1 MTWLT
6 HASCPPSPS
15 GSYEWSNPNSGSSI
29 TASTTTEASGSP
41 HEMQWKRR
49 NCRQGAGRCGSA
61 WRCAT
66 MVEWMCHAMQATQK
80 NEARKKN
87 WFPMA
92 SRKQR
97 SAAVCFEISLRRQR
111 VC

>member
-1 MTWLT
+1 
-6 HASCPPSPS
+6 
-15 GSYEWSNPNSGSSI
+15 
-29 TASTTTEASGSP
+29 
-41 HEMQWKRR
+41 
-49 NCRQGAGRCGSA
+49 
-61 WRCAT
+61 
-66 MVEWMCHAMQATQK
+66 MCHAMQATQK

-111 VC
+111 VCSRDCDCTRPGQSNAPGLTERR

>member
-1 MTWLT
+1 
-6 HASCPPSPS
+6 
-15 GSYEWSNPNSGSSI
+15 
-29 TASTTTEASGSP
+29 
-41 HEMQWKRR
+41 
-49 NCRQGAGRCGSA
+49 
-61 WRCAT
+61 

-80 NEARKKN
+80 KEARKKN

-92 SRKQR
+92 SRKQT